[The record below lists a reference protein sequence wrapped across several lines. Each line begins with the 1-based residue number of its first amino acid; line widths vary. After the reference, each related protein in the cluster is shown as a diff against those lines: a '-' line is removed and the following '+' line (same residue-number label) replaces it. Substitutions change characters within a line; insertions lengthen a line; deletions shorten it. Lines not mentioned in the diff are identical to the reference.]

1 MQVALRSYA
10 QHASARVLLT
20 AAASFFFASHE
31 RVWSQLVTASRQLCV
46 VLWCIVAAAGCRP
59 TTPAQFT
66 PSPQTVALT
75 DGIDDPEELKE
86 YRGLQSQI
94 AKILRERC
102 GEPASPKLLGDR
114 EADSER
120 LQRGAQ
126 LFGQYCVQCHGVN
139 GDGKGILAPY
149 LRPSPR
155 DYTRGVFKF
164 VSTSNGKPR
173 RADLIATI
181 RRGVSGTSMPS
192 FAQLSNDELADLAD
206 YVIALSQRGELEQ
219 TLARV
224 AYDDGELPAAE
235 DLDGMIAEILTPWQE
250 ADGSIV
256 MPLTPMPPMTDE
268 SVAEGRELFLKFACS
283 RCHGNDGRGGAI
295 GSVDVG
301 ADIWG
306 DKVPAADLTSGML
319 RGGGRPI
326 DVYRRIYAGIIGTP
340 MPAFATQFQEN
351 PDDIWKLVHFV
362 KDTGQRRRRGL
373 PPAANVPA
381 ATPPAESNADAQP
394 SSDAPVAPEATAAPD
409 GDAPPED
416 KAEAEAPPS
425 S

>member
-1 MQVALRSYA
+1 M
-10 QHASARVLLT
+10 
-20 AAASFFFASHE
+20 
-31 RVWSQLVTASRQLCV
+31 TASRQLC
-46 VLWCIVAAAGCRP
+46 LSFWCIVATAGCRP

-75 DGIDDPEELKE
+75 DGIDHQDELQE
-86 YRGLQSQI
+86 YRGLQTQI

-102 GEPASPKLLGDR
+102 GEPAAPKLLGDR
-114 EADSER
+114 ESDSER
-120 LQRGAQ
+120 LSRGAQ
-126 LFGQYCVQCHGVN
+126 LFAQYCVQCHGVN
-139 GDGKGILAPY
+139 GDGKGIVAPY

-192 FAQLSNDELADLAD
+192 FANFSNDELTDLAD

-219 TLARV
+219 NLARI

-235 DLDGMIAEILTPWQE
+235 ELDGIIAEMLAPWQE
-250 ADGSIV
+250 ADSSVV

-268 SVAEGRELFLKFACS
+268 SIAQGRELFLKFACS

-340 MPAFATQFQEN
+340 MPAFAGQFQEN

-373 PPAANVPA
+373 PPAANVASA
-381 ATPPAESNADAQP
+381 APPAESAADAEP
-394 SSDAPVAPEATAAPD
+394 AAAPESTTVPD
-409 GDAPPED
+409 GEAPQDAEE
-416 KAEAEAPPS
+416 EAEPPKAS
-425 S
+425 

>member
-1 MQVALRSYA
+1 M
-10 QHASARVLLT
+10 
-20 AAASFFFASHE
+20 
-31 RVWSQLVTASRQLCV
+31 TASKQLSI
-46 VLWCIVAAAGCRP
+46 LFWCIVATAGCRP

-66 PSPQTVALT
+66 PSAQTAALT
-75 DGIDDPEELKE
+75 DGIDDQDELQE

-102 GEPASPKLLGDR
+102 GEPATPKLLRDP
-114 EADSER
+114 ATDPER
-120 LQRGAQ
+120 LRRGAQ
-126 LFGQYCVQCHGVN
+126 LFAQYCVQCHGVN

-173 RADLIATI
+173 RADLISTI

-192 FAQLSNDELADLAD
+192 FAHFSNDELADLAD
-206 YVIALSQRGELEQ
+206 YVTALSQRGELEQ
-219 TLARV
+219 NLARI

-235 DLDGMIAEILTPWQE
+235 ELDGMIAEILAPWQE
-250 ADGSIV
+250 ADSSVV
-256 MPLTPMPPMTDE
+256 MPLTPMPPMTEE
-268 SVAEGRELFLKFACS
+268 SIAQGRELFLKFACS

-340 MPAFATQFQEN
+340 MPAFAGQFQEN

-381 ATPPAESNADAQP
+381 AAPPVESAADAEP
-394 SSDAPVAPEATAAPD
+394 AAAPESTTAPD
-409 GDAPPED
+409 PEAPQGAEE
-416 KAEAEAPPS
+416 EAEPPKAS
-425 S
+425 

>member
-1 MQVALRSYA
+1 M
-10 QHASARVLLT
+10 
-20 AAASFFFASHE
+20 
-31 RVWSQLVTASRQLCV
+31 TASRQLCV
-46 VLWCIVAAAGCRP
+46 LFCCIVVTAGCRP
-59 TTPAQFT
+59 TTPAKFT

-75 DGIDDPEELKE
+75 DGIDDEEELQE
-86 YRGLQSQI
+86 YRGLQTQI
-94 AKILRERC
+94 AAALRERC
-102 GEPASPKLLGDR
+102 GEPGAPKLLEDR
-114 EADSER
+114 ESDSER
-120 LQRGAQ
+120 LHRGAQ
-126 LFGQYCVQCHGVN
+126 LFAIYCVQCHGVN
-139 GDGKGILAPY
+139 GDGKGTLAPY

-192 FAQLSNDELADLAD
+192 FANLSNDELADLAD

-219 TLARV
+219 ILARI
-224 AYDDGELPAAE
+224 AYDDGELPEAE
-235 DLDGMIAEILTPWQE
+235 ELDGIIAEMLAPWQE
-250 ADGSIV
+250 ADGSVV

-268 SVAEGRELFLKFACS
+268 SIAEGRELFLKFACS
-283 RCHGNDGRGGAI
+283 RCHGSNGRGGAI
-295 GSVDVG
+295 GGVDVG

-326 DVYRRIYAGIIGTP
+326 DVYRRIYAGINGTP
-340 MPAFATQFQEN
+340 MPAFAAQFQEN

-373 PPAANVPA
+373 PPAANVPITA
-381 ATPPAESNADAQP
+381 PPAESTADGEPEA
-394 SSDAPVAPEATAAPD
+394 APESETAPS
-409 GDAPPED
+409 GEAPPE
-416 KAEAEAPPS
+416 AEEEAEPSPS